1 METSPPK
8 KESEEQKIHEIV
20 LDSKNVFQFCRQYYV
35 PLFLLSFMILGFY
48 LRSSH
53 LDFPVIGYHNMKENQ
68 YIPYTEFMYHAD
80 EFWDYFR
87 TETYWIGT
95 QEHGYFT
102 QYEFPL
108 IPWLILFFWKIFGI
122 KLWAARLVI
131 ILFSIASIPLL
142 YIVGKKLTRNTF
154 ILLAAC
160 LFFTIMP
167 ISVFFGRNVQP
178 EAPGLF
184 FILLATYWFFCW
196 REEILLGKQHWKFFV
211 FFAFSLLFAI
221 LLKVPNGI
229 GLIPLLFFIP
239 CKEIF
244 PQKKFLFSYI
254 LLFIAI
260 MVLFPLWVTFS
271 KWVMPGAATVG
282 TSGFEESFREV
293 FHNIFLVFTADYW
306 IQYYPALRSF
316 VLDNFTA
323 WFFWLTL
330 MGIFFGFLKW
340 KTSFGLFLVGSFIS
354 VFVYLL
360 SFADKIRGHAYYQF
374 VFLPLV
380 CFASAYAL
388 YILAHFFQSGIARF
402 WKQAAILLPSLL
414 VVLFLAGAYPSITD
428 ATSRVFDTIFYG
440 EDVAGDFIYKN
451 SNASERVFI
460 DGVFSQSVGILWHSH
475 RYGTDEITANLT
487 LFQELEQTRNFRW
500 VVLYSYGMSTIQTK
514 PDVWEHIQ
522 KNYKIRQ
529 MGFIAQEEQLIPY
542 YFVLEKGGTF
552 DPDTFVAGKQPY
564 LAQTYTATNGDILF
578 YVIDDLQKERI
589 A

>member
-1 METSPPK
+1 MVQDSWTTNSSIK
-8 KESEEQKIHEIV
+8 KHSI
-20 LDSKNVFQFCRQYYV
+20 
-35 PLFLLSFMILGFY
+35 LLLLLVFMILGFY
-48 LRSSH
+48 LRSYH
-53 LDFPVIGYHNMKENQ
+53 MDFPVIGYHNMKENQ

-108 IPWLILFFWKIFGI
+108 IPWLILMLWKLFGI
-122 KLWAARLVI
+122 KLWAARLVV
-131 ILFSIASIPLL
+131 ILFSVASIPLL
-142 YIVGKKLTRNTF
+142 YLVGKKLTDNTF
-154 ILLAAC
+154 ILLTAC
-160 LFFTIMP
+160 LFFTLLP
-167 ISVFFGRNVQP
+167 ISIFFGRNVQP

-196 REEILLGKQHWKFFV
+196 REHILLGKHDWKAFL
-211 FFAFSLLFAI
+211 FFAFSLVLAI

-229 GLIPLLFFIP
+229 GLIPLLFFVP
-239 CKEIF
+239 YRTLSSS
-244 PQKKFLFSYI
+244 KKFLFSYA
-254 LLFIAI
+254 LLFVAI
-260 MVLFPLWVTFS
+260 MALFPLWVFFS

-306 IQYYPALRSF
+306 GQYYPALRSF

-330 MGIFFGFLKW
+330 LGIFFGFLKR
-340 KTSFGLFLVGSFIS
+340 KTQLGLFLISSFVS

-388 YILAHFFQSGIARF
+388 YILASFFQQLL
-402 WKQAAILLPSLL
+402 KQYSKFFSYLPL
-414 VVLFLAGAYPSITD
+414 LFLGLFLFFAYPSM
-428 ATSRVFDTIFYG
+428 AAASNRVFDTIYYG

-451 SNASERVFI
+451 SNTTDRVFI
-460 DGVFSQSVGILWHSH
+460 DGVFSQSVGILWHAH
-475 RYGTDEITANLT
+475 RYGTDEITSNLT
-487 LFQELEQTRNFRW
+487 FFQELEETLHFRW
-500 VVLYSYGMSTIQTK
+500 VVLYSYGMNTIQSK
-514 PDVWEHIQ
+514 PEVWEYIQ

-529 MGFIAQEEQLIPY
+529 MGFILQGEQLTPL
-542 YFVLEKGGTF
+542 YFVLEKGGVF
-552 DPDTFVAGKQPY
+552 DPDTFISGKQQY
-564 LAQTYTATNGDILF
+564 LAQTYTTTNEDVLF
-578 YVIDDLQKERI
+578 YAIDTLQ
-589 A
+589 